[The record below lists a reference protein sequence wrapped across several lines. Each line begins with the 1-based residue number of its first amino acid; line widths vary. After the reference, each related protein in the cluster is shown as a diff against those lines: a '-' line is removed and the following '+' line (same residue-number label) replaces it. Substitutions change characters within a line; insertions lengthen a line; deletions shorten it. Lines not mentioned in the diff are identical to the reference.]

1 MRELDTEG
9 QNLPGGPKKYR
20 RIRLNS
26 PVGIGAK
33 YNINRTWARSLE
45 YGFRYTFTD
54 YIDDVSTR
62 YVNPALL
69 EAQDGPAAAYFSD
82 PKTTVDTDN
91 GEFIIGEGRSLT
103 GEQRGNPGS
112 NDTYMFLTLGLNYKF
127 VSKKSNRPKF

>member
-1 MRELDTEG
+1 
-9 QNLPGGPKKYR
+9 
-20 RIRLNS
+20 
-26 PVGIGAK
+26 
-33 YNINRTWARSLE
+33 
-45 YGFRYTFTD
+45 
-54 YIDDVSTR
+54 
-62 YVNPALL
+62 VNPALL